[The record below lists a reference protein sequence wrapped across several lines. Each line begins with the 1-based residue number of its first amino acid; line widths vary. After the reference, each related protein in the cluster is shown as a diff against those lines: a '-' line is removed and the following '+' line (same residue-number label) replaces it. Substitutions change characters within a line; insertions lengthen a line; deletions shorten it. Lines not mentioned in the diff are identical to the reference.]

1 MLDFSGKAA
10 LITGASRG
18 IGRATA
24 LCLAGAGAD
33 VAINFKSSVEEAR
46 SAALEIEAL
55 GRRCIV
61 AQGDVSVPADVD
73 RVVQMTMESF
83 GKVDILVNN
92 AGFHRDTLLVRMSIE
107 DWDEVM
113 ATNLRGAFLCTK
125 AVLRFMLKQRGGRI
139 VNIGSLSGLAG
150 NAGQA
155 NYAAAKA
162 GLIGFTKSVARE
174 MGPRGITANLVAAGL
189 VSTKLTSTVSQEIVD
204 KALSLVS
211 VGRLGTPEDIASAA
225 VFLASD
231 HASYIT
237 GQGVGGRWWPKLR
250 IVGQ

>member
-46 SAALEIEAL
+46 RVALEIEAL
-55 GRRCIV
+55 GRRCII
-61 AQGDVSVPADVD
+61 AQGDVSVHADVD
-73 RVVQMTMESF
+73 RVVQMTVDSF
-83 GKVDILVNN
+83 GKIDILVNN
-92 AGFHRDTLLVRMSIE
+92 AGFHRDTLLVRMNVE

-113 ATNLRGAFLCTK
+113 DTNLRGAFLCTK

-211 VGRLGTPEDIASAA
+211 VGRLGTPEDIANAA

-231 HASYIT
+231 HAAYIT
-237 GQGVGGRWWPKLR
+237 GQVLVVDGGLSF
-250 IVGQ
+250 G

>member
-46 SAALEIEAL
+46 RVALEIEAL
-55 GRRCIV
+55 GRRCII

-73 RVVQMTMESF
+73 RVVQMTVDSF
-83 GKVDILVNN
+83 GKIDILVNN
-92 AGFHRDTLLVRMSIE
+92 AGFHRDTLLVRMNVE

-113 ATNLRGAFLCTK
+113 DTNLRGAFLCTK

-211 VGRLGTPEDIASAA
+211 VGRLGTPEDIANAA

-237 GQGVGGRWWPKLR
+237 GQVLVVDGGLSF
-250 IVGQ
+250 G

>member
-10 LITGASRG
+10 LVTGASRG

-24 LCLAGAGAD
+24 LCLAEAGAD

-46 SAALEIEAL
+46 RVALEIEAL
-55 GRRCIV
+55 GRRCII
-61 AQGDVSVPADVD
+61 AQGDVSVPTDVD
-73 RVVQMTMESF
+73 RVVQMTIDSF
-83 GKVDILVNN
+83 GKIDILVNN

-139 VNIGSLSGLAG
+139 VSIGSLSGLAG

-211 VGRLGTPEDIASAA
+211 VGRLGTPEDIANAA

-237 GQGVGGRWWPKLR
+237 GQVLVVDGGLSF
-250 IVGQ
+250 G

>member
-46 SAALEIEAL
+46 RVALEIEAL
-55 GRRCIV
+55 GRRCII

-73 RVVQMTMESF
+73 RVVQMTVDSF
-83 GKVDILVNN
+83 GKIDILVNN
-92 AGFHRDTLLVRMSIE
+92 AGFHRDTLLVRMNVE

-113 ATNLRGAFLCTK
+113 DTNLRGAFLCTK

-189 VSTKLTSTVSQEIVD
+189 VSTKLTSTVSQEIVN

-211 VGRLGTPEDIASAA
+211 VGRLGTPEDIANAA

-231 HASYIT
+231 HAAYIT
-237 GQGVGGRWWPKLR
+237 GQVLVVDGGLSF
-250 IVGQ
+250 G

>member
-46 SAALEIEAL
+46 RVALEIEAL
-55 GRRCIV
+55 GRRCII

-73 RVVQMTMESF
+73 RVVQMTVDSF
-83 GKVDILVNN
+83 GKIHILVNN
-92 AGFHRDTLLVRMSIE
+92 AGFHRDTLLVRMNVE

-113 ATNLRGAFLCTK
+113 DTNLRGAFLCTK

-211 VGRLGTPEDIASAA
+211 VGRLGTPEDIANAA

-231 HASYIT
+231 HAAYIT
-237 GQGVGGRWWPKLR
+237 GQVLVVDGGLSF
-250 IVGQ
+250 G

>member
-10 LITGASRG
+10 LVTGASRG

-46 SAALEIEAL
+46 RVALEIEAL
-55 GRRCIV
+55 GRRCII

-73 RVVQMTMESF
+73 RVVQMTVDSF
-83 GKVDILVNN
+83 GKIDILVNN
-92 AGFHRDTLLVRMSIE
+92 AGFHRDTLLVRMNVE

-113 ATNLRGAFLCTK
+113 DTNLRGAFLCTK

-211 VGRLGTPEDIASAA
+211 VGRLGTPEDIANAA

-237 GQGVGGRWWPKLR
+237 GQVLVVDGGLSF
-250 IVGQ
+250 G

>member
-237 GQGVGGRWWPKLR
+237 GQVLVVDGGLSF
-250 IVGQ
+250 G

>member
-24 LCLAGAGAD
+24 LCLAGVGAD

-46 SAALEIEAL
+46 RVALEIEAL

-73 RVVQMTMESF
+73 RVVQMTVDSF
-83 GKVDILVNN
+83 GKIDILVNN
-92 AGFHRDTLLVRMSIE
+92 AGFHRDTLLVRMNVE

-113 ATNLRGAFLCTK
+113 DTNLRGAFLCTK

-237 GQGVGGRWWPKLR
+237 GQVLVVDGGLSF
-250 IVGQ
+250 G

>member
-24 LCLAGAGAD
+24 LCLAEAGAD

-46 SAALEIEAL
+46 RVALEIEAL
-55 GRRCIV
+55 GRRCII
-61 AQGDVSVPADVD
+61 AQGDVSAPTDVD
-73 RVVQMTMESF
+73 RVVQMTVDSF
-83 GKVDILVNN
+83 GKIDILVNN
-92 AGFHRDTLLVRMSIE
+92 AGFHRDTLLVRMNVE
-107 DWDEVM
+107 DWDDVM
-113 ATNLRGAFLCTK
+113 DTNLRGAFLCTK

-139 VNIGSLSGLAG
+139 VNIGSLSGVAG

-189 VSTKLTSTVSQEIVD
+189 VSTKLTSTISQEIVD

-211 VGRLGTPEDIASAA
+211 VGRLGTPEDIANAA

-237 GQGVGGRWWPKLR
+237 GQVLVVDGGLSF
-250 IVGQ
+250 G

>member
-1 MLDFSGKAA
+1 MLDFSGKTA

-46 SAALEIEAL
+46 RVSLEIETL
-55 GRRCIV
+55 GRRCII
-61 AQGDVSVPADVD
+61 AQGDVSVPVDVD
-73 RVVQMTMESF
+73 RVVQMTVDSF
-83 GKVDILVNN
+83 GKIDILVNN
-92 AGFHRDTLLVRMSIE
+92 AGFHRDTLLVRMSVE

-113 ATNLRGAFLCTK
+113 DTNLRGAFLCTK

-211 VGRLGTPEDIASAA
+211 VGRLGTPEDIANAA

-237 GQGVGGRWWPKLR
+237 GQVLVVDGGLSF
-250 IVGQ
+250 G

>member
-24 LCLAGAGAD
+24 LSLAGAGAD

-46 SAALEIEAL
+46 RVALEIEAL
-55 GRRCIV
+55 GRRCII

-73 RVVQMTMESF
+73 RVVQMTLDSF
-83 GKVDILVNN
+83 GKIDILVNN
-92 AGFHRDTLLVRMSIE
+92 AGFHRDTLLVRMSVE
-107 DWDEVM
+107 DWDAVM
-113 ATNLRGAFLCTK
+113 DTNLRGAFLCTK
-125 AVLRFMLKQRGGRI
+125 AVLRIMLKQRGGRI

-211 VGRLGTPEDIASAA
+211 VGRLGTPEDIANAA

-231 HASYIT
+231 HAAYIT
-237 GQGVGGRWWPKLR
+237 GQVLVVDGGLSF
-250 IVGQ
+250 G

>member
-46 SAALEIEAL
+46 RVALEIEAL
-55 GRRCIV
+55 GRRCII

-73 RVVQMTMESF
+73 RVVQMTVDSF
-83 GKVDILVNN
+83 GKIDILVNN
-92 AGFHRDTLLVRMSIE
+92 AGFHRDTLLVRMNVE

-113 ATNLRGAFLCTK
+113 DTNLRGAFLCTK

-211 VGRLGTPEDIASAA
+211 VGRLGTPEDIANAA

-231 HASYIT
+231 HAAYIT
-237 GQGVGGRWWPKLR
+237 GQVLVVDGGLSF
-250 IVGQ
+250 G

>member
-10 LITGASRG
+10 LVTGASRG

-24 LCLAGAGAD
+24 LCLAEAGAD

-46 SAALEIEAL
+46 RVALEIEAL
-55 GRRCIV
+55 GRRCII
-61 AQGDVSVPADVD
+61 AQGDVSVPTDVD
-73 RVVQMTMESF
+73 RVVQMTIDSF
-83 GKVDILVNN
+83 GKIDILVNN

-174 MGPRGITANLVAAGL
+174 MGPRGITANLVAA
-189 VSTKLTSTVSQEIVD
+189 
-204 KALSLVS
+204 A
-211 VGRLGTPEDIASAA
+211 
-225 VFLASD
+225 
-231 HASYIT
+231 
-237 GQGVGGRWWPKLR
+237 
-250 IVGQ
+250 

>member
-46 SAALEIEAL
+46 RVALEIEAL
-55 GRRCIV
+55 GRRCII

-73 RVVQMTMESF
+73 RVVQMTVDSF
-83 GKVDILVNN
+83 GKIDILVNN
-92 AGFHRDTLLVRMSIE
+92 AGFHRDTLLVRMNVE

-113 ATNLRGAFLCTK
+113 DTNLRGAFLCTK

-162 GLIGFTKSVARE
+162 SLIGFTKSVARE

-211 VGRLGTPEDIASAA
+211 VGRLGTPEDIANAA

-231 HASYIT
+231 HAAYIT
-237 GQGVGGRWWPKLR
+237 GQVLVVDGGLSF
-250 IVGQ
+250 G